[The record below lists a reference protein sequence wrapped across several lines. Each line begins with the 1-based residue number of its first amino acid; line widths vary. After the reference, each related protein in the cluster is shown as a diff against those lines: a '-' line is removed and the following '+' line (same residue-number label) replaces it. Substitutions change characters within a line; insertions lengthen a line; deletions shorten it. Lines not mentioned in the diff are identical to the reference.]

1 MLDIRVTEAVTKS
14 HFYEKKKKKND
25 WSLSELKR
33 QFNSSLYERLALSKN
48 RKAVAQLATEGQIIE
63 LPQDLIKDPYALEFL
78 GLSELPEYSE
88 TELEKRFGVF

>member
-1 MLDIRVTEAVTKS
+1 MRIPNIDER
-14 HFYEKKKKKND
+14 HFYEIEAVRNGWGVK
-25 WSLSELKR
+25 ELGR
-33 QFNSSLYERLALSKN
+33 QYDSALYERLALSRDKEGVD
-48 RKAVAQLATEGQIIE
+48 RLSTEGQIIE